1 MSSIRKGQVVVQK
14 VKVDLDIF
22 VRLRGIF
29 EHKINLKDSLRPK
42 DGRRVLIC
50 LCPWVRDTYEC
61 FPKILFN
68 MDEKIIHW
76 CELICEKYISQSW
89 WSIISEK
96 SFNSINTFLLKHLQ
110 IIYKHFMKTCISSK
124 FIIQSSWFH
133 HDWENKI

>member
-42 DGRRVLIC
+42 DVRRVLIC

-61 FPKILFN
+61 FP
-68 MDEKIIHW
+68 
-76 CELICEKYISQSW
+76 
-89 WSIISEK
+89 
-96 SFNSINTFLLKHLQ
+96 
-110 IIYKHFMKTCISSK
+110 
-124 FIIQSSWFH
+124 
-133 HDWENKI
+133 